1 MRLRHANLLNTAHFL
16 QTESEPHLVR
26 NKAFDGCDLNIAHTE
41 TVLQALGD

>member
-1 MRLRHANLLNTAHFL
+1 MARFL

-26 NKAFDGCDLNIAHTE
+26 NKAFNGYDSNIAHIG